1 MITMKTDLFFQ
12 NLFRKIVKQKPNSI
26 TLRYIH
32 LGTSGENFSQF
43 PVKFVQLYNIGQV
56 WQNMADLNLILI

>member
-1 MITMKTDLFFQ
+1 MITMKTDLVFQ

-26 TLRYIH
+26 TLQYIH
-32 LGTSGENFSQF
+32 LGTSGEIFSQF